1 MAQEK
6 TATQFSY
13 MAPGLLFLL
22 SIPFLFIHGL
32 EPYRD
37 WLMRR
42 NWVPVKATVERAH
55 VVSKDAP
62 DSLVLKDTGTQ
73 YKVRLVLRYS
83 PRSLLGAAA
92 MDPQYPPWL
101 LLPKTMFHW
110 TLTPETYDSVMDAHA
125 AMRNYAA
132 VRDFEL
138 YINPGMPDEATMF
151 RWSDWLWI
159 RVGFAILAL
168 SFLSFGFLWVLNGRA
183 VKRLAAE
190 EEEKASRFARHHS
203 RRTASAAPEN
213 VPDSGENGTDPPLPP
228 PPEDTWHA

>member
-13 MAPGLLFLL
+13 MWPGLLFLL
-22 SIPFLFIHGL
+22 GIPFLFVHGF

-37 WLMRR
+37 WLQRR
-42 NWVPVKATVERAH
+42 DWVPVKATVERAH

-83 PRSLLGAAA
+83 PRSLLGAAPI
-92 MDPQYPPWL
+92 DPQYPPWL

-125 AMRNYAA
+125 AMRSYIA

-151 RWSDWLWI
+151 RWNDWLWI
-159 RVGFAILAL
+159 RIGFAILVL

-183 VKRLAAE
+183 VKRLAQE
-190 EEEKASRFARHHS
+190 ENEKMIPSSRRHHRRKEKAASMNGQE
-203 RRTASAAPEN
+203 ASA
-213 VPDSGENGTDPPLPP
+213 PDDLLS
-228 PPEDTWHA
+228 PEDTWHE